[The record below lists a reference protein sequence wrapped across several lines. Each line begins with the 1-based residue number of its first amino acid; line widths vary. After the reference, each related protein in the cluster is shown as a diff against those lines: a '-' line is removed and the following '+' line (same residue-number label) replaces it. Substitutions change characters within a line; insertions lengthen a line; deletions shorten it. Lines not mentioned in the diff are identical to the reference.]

1 MSYIIA
7 VSARWE
13 KSVKF
18 TFSIAVYTGGLA
30 KNDFWPVATQKKR
43 TGEQLNYF

>member
-18 TFSIAVYTGGLA
+18 TFSIAVHTGGLA
-30 KNDFWPVATQKKR
+30 KNDFWLVTTKERKR
-43 TGEQLNYF
+43 ELENN